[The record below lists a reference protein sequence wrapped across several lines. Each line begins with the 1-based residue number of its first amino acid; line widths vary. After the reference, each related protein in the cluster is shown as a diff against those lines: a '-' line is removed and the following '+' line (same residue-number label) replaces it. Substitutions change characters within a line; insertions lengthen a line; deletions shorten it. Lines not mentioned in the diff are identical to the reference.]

1 MIDLSMLEGL
11 TIRRPEDVRPAAIA
25 LRAVIDW
32 AGDWRVAP
40 AHSIALHQPMVDHEG
55 TILATSVFG
64 WTNSEEDRWWRSP
77 TLALNSPLPE
87 ACRYE
92 GEAFWCNAQGF
103 YPQTPNPLL
112 ERIELKDFAGRAI
125 TNSAIVVPVHMP
137 LGAVGAA
144 SIIPRQ
150 QSKTDLSK
158 EFARCG
164 ELFTLAIRKF
174 IMGYARTMAPLRAP
188 ASPGVLT
195 KREVACLRWAAGGK
209 TDVEIG
215 MIMSRSRATVRFHIH
230 NAAQKLDAV
239 NRSQTVYKAAQL
251 GYFDPRH

>member
-1 MIDLSMLEGL
+1 MIDLSVLEGL
-11 TIRRPEDVRPAAIA
+11 AINRVEDIRPAARA
-25 LRAVIDW
+25 LRAIIDW
-32 AGDWRVAP
+32 TGDWRVAP
-40 AHSIALHQPMVDHEG
+40 AHSIALYKPMVDHEG
-55 TILATSVFG
+55 LVLATTVFG
-64 WTNSEEDRWWRSP
+64 WTDSEEDRWWRSP

-92 GEAFWCNAQGF
+92 GEAFWCNTQGF
-103 YPQTPNPLL
+103 YPVTPNPLL
-112 ERIELKDFAGRAI
+112 DAIELKGFQDRAL
-125 TNSAIVVPVHMP
+125 TSSAIVVPVHMP
-137 LGAVGAA
+137 LGSVGAA

-150 QSKTDLSK
+150 QSKIDLSR
-158 EFARCG
+158 EFAQHG
-164 ELFTLAIRKF
+164 ELLTLAIRKF
-174 IMGYARTMAPLRAP
+174 ILGYARTMAPARSLH
-188 ASPGVLT
+188 SSGVLT

-251 GYFDPRH
+251 GYLDSRN